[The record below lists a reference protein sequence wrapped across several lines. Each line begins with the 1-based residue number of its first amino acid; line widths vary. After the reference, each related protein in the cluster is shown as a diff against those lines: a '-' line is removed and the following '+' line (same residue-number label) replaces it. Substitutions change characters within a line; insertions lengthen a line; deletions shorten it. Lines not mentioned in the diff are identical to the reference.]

1 MGRAAGLVRIA
12 GAIERAPRQFRAV
25 NQQSAAMIHADES
38 TEVRRAPKDSDRGV
52 PMRVSLRSP
61 AQPSSMT
68 FDRFASSQLNAPA
81 TPTSNFDS
89 TARAPRKQFE
99 TSKIAGL
106 LTPTGSFE
114 LHRFLLLAL
123 AHNAAERPDA
133 PASGA
138 AILMRVVYPPV
149 ATGNPEGSEP
159 GDFEDSH
166 ASASGWPPLD
176 ASFDPRVAV
185 QMIDTAA
192 TLSAPHPLFET
203 LLRWAPLPQ
212 AFADGSH
219 SQHAINQRSIV
230 HLAFSPRMPGDPILV
245 MSVNAAGQYASHMHF
260 QSEWKV
266 CERAETVTNA
276 LRSAHMKTAGLPTAA
291 DDQEL
296 QDLHDQ
302 LRIRA
307 LARRAAAIT
316 LEEITADQPHIA
328 SDLLGTSPLTN
339 TVPCATTQ
347 EIEERFPGL
356 VVIVALR
363 ETQRHYARVRHP
375 LGLWD

>member
-1 MGRAAGLVRIA
+1 
-12 GAIERAPRQFRAV
+12 
-25 NQQSAAMIHADES
+25 MIHADET
-38 TEVRRAPKDSDRGV
+38 TEIRFAPKDSDRGAT
-52 PMRVSLRSP
+52 MRVSLRSP

-68 FDRFASSQLNAPA
+68 FDRFASSQLNTSA
-81 TPTSNFDS
+81 TPKSSFES
-89 TARAPRKQFE
+89 PARAPREQYE
-99 TSKIAGL
+99 TSKIPGL

-114 LHRFLLLAL
+114 LHRFLILAL

-133 PASGA
+133 PATGA

-149 ATGNPEGSEP
+149 ATGNADGVEQDDFQDSEGPVS
-159 GDFEDSH
+159 S
-166 ASASGWPPLD
+166 WPPLD
-176 ASFDPRVAV
+176 ASFDPHVAV
-185 QMIDTAA
+185 QIIDTAA
-192 TLSAPHPLFET
+192 TLSAPHPLYET

-212 AFADGSH
+212 AFTGEGH

-230 HLAFSPRMPGDPILV
+230 HLAFAPRMPGDPILV

-260 QSEWKV
+260 QSAWTV
-266 CERAETVTNA
+266 CERAETVTDA
-276 LRSAHMKTAGLPTAA
+276 LRSAHMKAAGLPTAA

-296 QDLHDQ
+296 QDMHDQ

-316 LEEITADQPHIA
+316 MEEITADQPHIA
-328 SDLLGTSPLTN
+328 SDLMGTSPLTN
-339 TVPCATTQ
+339 TAPCATTQ
-347 EIEERFPGL
+347 DIEVSFPGL
-356 VVIVALR
+356 VVLVALR